1 MKNYTYNLGM
11 NKGNSRIWI
20 EGNTLLNEGFKCGD
34 RFDKLNLDPNKVMID
49 TRPPNLVLVFHNK
62 GKSKIAGNASR
73 PIIDLNGKFLNSI
86 FEGFKKYHL
95 RFGLQGNMK
104 AIFIDAVI

>member
-1 MKNYTYNLGM
+1 MKNYTYNIGL

-34 RFDKLNLDPNKVMID
+34 RFDKSPYQNRLTLIFNSE
-49 TRPPNLVLVFHNK
+49 
-62 GKSKIAGNASR
+62 GKSKIAGNPSR

-86 FEGFKKYHL
+86 FEGFKKYRL
-95 RFGLQGNMK
+95 SFGLKGNKK

>member
-11 NKGNSRIWI
+11 NKGNFRIWI
-20 EGNTLLNEGFKCGD
+20 EGNTLLKEGFNCGD
-34 RFDKLNLDPNKVMID
+34 KFDKEYGFNSPYEN
-49 TRPPNLVLVFHNK
+49 RLVLKFSNE

-73 PIIDLNGKFLNSI
+73 PIIDLNGKFLNPIFSI
-86 FEGFKKYHL
+86 SKKYRL
-95 RFGLQGNMK
+95 SFGLKGNKK

>member
-1 MKNYTYNLGM
+1 MKRYTYNLGM

-20 EGNTLLNEGFKCGD
+20 EGNTLLKEGFNVGD
-34 RFDKLNLDPNKVMID
+34 RFDKLPCLDDSHFKQGLMLLFCNE
-49 TRPPNLVLVFHNK
+49 

-86 FEGFKKYHL
+86 FDGFKKYRL
-95 RFGLQGNMK
+95 SFGVEGNKK
-104 AIFIDAVI
+104 AIFIKGV

>member
-20 EGNTLLNEGFKCGD
+20 EGNTLLKEGFKCGD
-34 RFDKLNLDPNKVMID
+34 RFFKLYHQELDHHLILMFNHD
-49 TRPPNLVLVFHNK
+49 
-62 GKSKIAGNASR
+62 GSSKIAGNASR

-86 FEGFKKYHL
+86 FEGFKKYQL
-95 RFGLQGNMK
+95 KFGYHGNLK
-104 AIFIDAVI
+104 AIYINGVV

>member
-1 MKNYTYNLGM
+1 MKRYTYNIGT

-20 EGNTLLNEGFKCGD
+20 EGNTLLKEGFNCGD
-34 RFDKLNLDPNKVMID
+34 RFDKLYHQDLDHHLILLFNHD
-49 TRPPNLVLVFHNK
+49 

-86 FEGFKKYHL
+86 FTGFKKYRL
-95 RFGLQGNMK
+95 KFGLQGNMK
-104 AIFIDAVI
+104 AIYIDGVQ